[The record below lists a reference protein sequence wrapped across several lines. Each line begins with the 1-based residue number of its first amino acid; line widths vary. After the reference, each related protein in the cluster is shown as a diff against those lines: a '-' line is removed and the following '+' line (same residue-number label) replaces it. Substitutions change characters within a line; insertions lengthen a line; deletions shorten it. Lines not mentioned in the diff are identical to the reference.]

1 MARKEFAGTKKEMS
15 ILAGYMSSLAKLKK
29 RVKEV
34 QHHGPQEEEEEATGA
49 SRK

>member
-1 MARKEFAGTKKEMS
+1 MARKEFAGTKTEMS

-34 QHHGPQEEEEEATGA
+34 QHHGPQEEEEATGA